1 MFLTFNVKQEQM
13 MNLTHRSDFS
23 NVFKQSLCKTL
34 TLINF
39 FKIDSQRKIKK
50 IFLKLIRIKYTAT
63 NIFFIFFF

>member
-13 MNLTHRSDFS
+13 MNLTHQRHRSDFS

-34 TLINF
+34 INF

-50 IFLKLIRIKYTAT
+50 TF
-63 NIFFIFFF
+63 